1 MPLHEAQHVV
11 TARGR
16 RSGVT
21 LLPSGLIGIPLA
33 CRIGSA
39 IDGGE
44 SLRKSASLVNFGG
57 VVFVP
62 TSKFL
67 LLSPLWTCWC
77 KKIDVGRGVQRLRKN
92 NGFSGLAH
100 GPVMVFSICVHILI
114 VSVQDLRL
122 APICRMI
129 GFPFVFYLYHP
140 LCPSSICL

>member
-1 MPLHEAQHVV
+1 MRDTKNELLSGFHLQCGTIAFGYHVV

-57 VVFVP
+57 VIFVP
-62 TSKFL
+62 T
-67 LLSPLWTCWC
+67 
-77 KKIDVGRGVQRLRKN
+77 
-92 NGFSGLAH
+92 
-100 GPVMVFSICVHILI
+100 
-114 VSVQDLRL
+114 
-122 APICRMI
+122 
-129 GFPFVFYLYHP
+129 
-140 LCPSSICL
+140 